1 MLAIFKM
8 SKLEGAEM
16 FRAKMKSFVTKMIS
30 ILELYDP
37 ELYPVNVLQQNEG
50 KWTKLA
56 QECYQEMLS
65 VMLEAEDADW
75 MTDIMKAE
83 MIKVKEKCKK
93 LVKEY
98 VIKVSQKLAAPD
110 PVNNESPAAAD
121 IDHNLSADTSQVNL
135 AKVNAAIEFEKL
147 TCEVKLLSAEIRK
160 VEDWSAADSHVV
172 EAAMNQVADW
182 KEKLD
187 KIKESYFIMKRN
199 ILTYDLPAD
208 DLLVAESKVKCLS
221 SELDIFI
228 DDLQFEDETR
238 CLYSLSRANLAGVRY
253 PTFSG
258 SPDEDYVKFK
268 NDLQI

>member
-1 MLAIFKM
+1 MLVIFKM
-8 SKLEGAEM
+8 PELEGADL
-16 FRAKMKSFVTKMIS
+16 FRAKMKSCVTKMVS
-30 ILELYDP
+30 ILDLYDP
-37 ELYPVNVLQQNEG
+37 KLYPVNVLQQSEG

-56 QECYQEMLS
+56 QECFQEMLT
-65 VMLEAEDADW
+65 VMIEVEDADW
-75 MTDIMKAE
+75 LTETMKAV
-83 MIKVKEKCKK
+83 MIKDKEKCKK

-98 VIKVSQKLAAPD
+98 VIKVSQKLAAP
-110 PVNNESPAAAD
+110 VINESLSTAAN
-121 IDHNLSADTSQVNL
+121 IGNNLSADSIQVNL
-135 AKVNAAIEFEKL
+135 ARVNATIEFEKL
-147 TCEVKLLSAEIRK
+147 TSETKLLSSELRK
-160 VEDWSAADSHVV
+160 VEDWSAADSHVI

-182 KEKLD
+182 KERLN
-187 KIKESYFIMKRN
+187 KIKESYFVMKRN

-221 SELDIFI
+221 SELDICI

>member
-1 MLAIFKM
+1 MWGDWEVESESSMWRMQWIQPKIL
-8 SKLEGAEM
+8 LEFAQ
-16 FRAKMKSFVTKMIS
+16 
-30 ILELYDP
+30 
-37 ELYPVNVLQQNEG
+37 VNATIEF
-50 KWTKLA
+50 
-56 QECYQEMLS
+56 
-65 VMLEAEDADW
+65 
-75 MTDIMKAE
+75 
-83 MIKVKEKCKK
+83 KK
-93 LVKEY
+93 LTYE
-98 VIKVSQKLAAPD
+98 A
-110 PVNNESPAAAD
+110 
-121 IDHNLSADTSQVNL
+121 
-135 AKVNAAIEFEKL
+135 
-147 TCEVKLLSAEIRK
+147 KLLSTEVRK
-160 VEDWSAADSHVV
+160 VEDWSAADSHVI

-221 SELDIFI
+221 SELDICI